1 MSLRASSK
9 VLPNRDVRKWCLC
22 AIACILTR
30 YTGYSSKPCYVLG
43 ISRGLARMT
52 SDHVSD
58 EWLDKYSRGT
68 LEAAHLGQ
76 VEEHL
81 LICEQ
86 CCERLTKLDDAWGL
100 NG

>member
-1 MSLRASSK
+1 
-9 VLPNRDVRKWCLC
+9 
-22 AIACILTR
+22 
-30 YTGYSSKPCYVLG
+30 
-43 ISRGLARMT
+43 MT

-68 LEAAHLGQ
+68 LEATHLGQ